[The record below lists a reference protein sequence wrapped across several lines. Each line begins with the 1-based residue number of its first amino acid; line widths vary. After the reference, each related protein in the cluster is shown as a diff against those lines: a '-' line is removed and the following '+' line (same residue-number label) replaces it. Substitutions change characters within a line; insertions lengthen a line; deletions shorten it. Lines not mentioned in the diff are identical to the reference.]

1 MDSYSLIS
9 PHALMSSPLS
19 PYSRLASLLAG
30 ADALA
35 VVASYGAAVRW
46 LIPPSAYPLATP
58 ESAPLVQAFF
68 VAAFALIFPTMFGMM
83 RLYQRRVW
91 ADLHQH
97 AVRLSLSL
105 LLGFGIYAFL
115 QTVTASSI
123 LLPNLQATALWFAVL
138 LPLECLLRFLA
149 WPALRKFLHSQRWKR
164 PVVIV
169 GRGPDAQRLAFNSLQ
184 SHPHFDRRVVGFV
197 DDSGQIGEEL
207 IAGVPWLGKQADLEL
222 LSATHGVRG
231 ALIAAR
237 DLPESQLMDLIRN
250 SAEVFGH
257 VDIHDERLECLID
270 LPHSDSYGGWSFVRF
285 RRHAKGP
292 GTRIY
297 KRVAGTVITTVCL
310 TLLLPVFLVTGFLIK
325 SGSKGP
331 IFYLTDRVGHQRQS
345 FRLFKFRSMA
355 SVPHAND
362 DRTQAITNAIQ
373 NADVVGNAK
382 IRDET
387 RITGVGRVIR
397 KFGIDELPQFFNVLR
412 GEMRLIGPRPSPEN
426 EFALNEEW
434 HRKRFDIEPGCTGL
448 WKLYAI
454 RHEQASFN
462 QMVLHDLYYSHNV
475 SPLLDFYVLVGT
487 LRVILSG
494 RVDG

>member
-1 MDSYSLIS
+1 
-9 PHALMSSPLS
+9 MSSPLS

-35 VVASYGAAVRW
+35 VVASYAAAVRW
-46 LIPPSAYPLATP
+46 LIPASAYPLATP
-58 ESAPLVQAFF
+58 ESAPLIQAFF
-68 VAAFALIFPTMFGMM
+68 VAAFALFFPLMFGMM

-91 ADLHQH
+91 DDLHQQF
-97 AVRLSLSL
+97 VRLSLSL

-115 QTVTASSI
+115 QAVTASAV

-138 LPLECLLRFLA
+138 FALECLLRFVA
-149 WPALRKFLHSQRWKR
+149 WPALRRLLHLQGWKR
-164 PVVIV
+164 SVVVV
-169 GRGPDAQRLAFNSLQ
+169 GRGPDAQRLAQ
-184 SHPHFDRRVVGFV
+184 YAQQGHHRFDRRVVGFV
-197 DDSGQIGEEL
+197 DDNGEIGEEL
-207 IAGVPWLGKQADLEL
+207 VEGVPWLGKPNDLGL
-222 LSATHGVRG
+222 LFATHGVRG

-237 DLPESQLMDLIRN
+237 DLPEDQLMALIRD
-250 SAEVFGH
+250 SAEIFGH

-270 LPHSDSYGGWSFVRF
+270 LPHSDTYGGWSFVRF

-297 KRVAGTVITTVCL
+297 KRVAGTIITAVCL
-310 TLLLPVFLVTGFLIK
+310 TLLLPVFLITGFLIK

-331 IFYLTDRVGHQRQS
+331 VFYLTNRVGHHRRS

-355 SVPHAND
+355 SLPHASDN
-362 DRTQAITNAIQ
+362 RTLAISNAIQ

-382 IRDET
+382 IRDES
-387 RITGVGRVIR
+387 RITGIGRIIR

-475 SPLLDFYVLVGT
+475 SPLLDFYVLIGT
-487 LRVILSG
+487 IRVILSG

>member
-1 MDSYSLIS
+1 
-9 PHALMSSPLS
+9 MSSPLS

-35 VVASYGAAVRW
+35 VVASYAAAVRW
-46 LIPPSAYPLATP
+46 LIPPSAYPPAAP
-58 ESAPLVQAFF
+58 ESAPLVQAIFI
-68 VAAFALIFPTMFGMM
+68 AAFALFFPLMFSMM

-91 ADLHQH
+91 DNTGQQII
-97 AVRLSLSL
+97 RLGCSL

-115 QTVTASSI
+115 QAVTSSPI
-123 LLPNLQATALWFAVL
+123 LLPNLQATSWWFAVL
-138 LPLECLLRFLA
+138 LTLECLVRFVA
-149 WPALRKFLHSQRWKR
+149 WPGLRRLLHLQNWKR
-164 PVVIV
+164 AVVIV
-169 GRGPDAQRLAFNSLQ
+169 GRGQDAKRLAQRSQ
-184 SHPHFDRRVVGFV
+184 EGQHRMDRRVVGFV
-197 DDSGQIGEEL
+197 DDCGKIGEEL
-207 IAGVPWLGKQADLEL
+207 TPGVPWLGKPSEL
-222 LSATHGVRG
+222 GFLYATQNVRG

-237 DLPESQLMDLIRN
+237 DLPEDQLMALIRD
-250 SAEVFGH
+250 SADVFGH
-257 VDIHDERLECLID
+257 VDIHDERLQCLID
-270 LPHSDSYGGWSFVRF
+270 LPHSDTYGGWSFVRF

-297 KRVAGTVITTVCL
+297 KRVAGTVVTAICL
-310 TLLLPVFLVTGFLIK
+310 TLLLPVFIITGLLIK
-325 SGSKGP
+325 GGSKGP
-331 IFYLTDRVGHQRQS
+331 VFYLTNRVGHQRQS

-355 SVPHAND
+355 SVPHASD
-362 DRTQAITNAIQ
+362 DRTRAITAAIQ
-373 NADVVGNAK
+373 NADVKGNAK
-382 IRDET
+382 IRDESRVT
-387 RITGVGRVIR
+387 RVGRVIR

-426 EFALNEEW
+426 EFELNEEW

-475 SPLLDFYVLVGT
+475 SPLLDLYVLAGT
-487 LRVILSG
+487 IRVILSG